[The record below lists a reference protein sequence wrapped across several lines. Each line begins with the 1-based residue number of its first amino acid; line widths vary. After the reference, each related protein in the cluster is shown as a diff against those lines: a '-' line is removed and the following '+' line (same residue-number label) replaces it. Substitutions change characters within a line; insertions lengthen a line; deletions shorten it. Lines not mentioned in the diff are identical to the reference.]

1 MEVILTDQ
9 QKENWNEKTKIA
21 CIYKVT
27 NLTNG
32 KIYIGQTVDFRKRVS
47 EYKNADKKTGIQAN
61 RAIMK
66 AIKDEGKDN
75 FNIEIIEECDMLD
88 LNIKEKNYI
97 TEYDSTNPEYG
108 YNGNAG
114 VAMQYSVEG
123 NKKKSISHTGL
134 KESASTKKKKSN
146 TIIAI
151 NDEHI
156 IVSDSGKLFG
166 DYIGKSKDYIKNC
179 LRQPSAVCGYR
190 LFYDDIEKRTAILE
204 KMYTKRCI
212 RDKRYVEI
220 AKMLN
225 AYEYESVETMYDAL
239 YEEFGSIYLLA
250 YKDPKNKEES
260 QLELLYGPEGDD
272 DYYCE

>member
-1 MEVILTDQ
+1 
-9 QKENWNEKTKIA
+9 
-21 CIYKVT
+21 
-27 NLTNG
+27 LTNG

-47 EYKNADKKTGIQAN
+47 EYKNADKPHSRKDN
-61 RAIMK
+61 RAIIL
-66 AIKDEGKDN
+66 AIKEFGNSN
-75 FNIEIIEECDMLD
+75 FSVEILEECDIIN
-88 LNIKEKNYI
+88 LNERERFYI
-97 TEYDSTNPEYG
+97 AKYDTTDEDHG
-108 YNGNAG
+108 YNMSEG
-114 VAMQYSVEG
+114 VYACYSLEA